1 MQNFP
6 GFCALRQHR
15 NTQHRTQIGT
25 GTRDVDLEH
34 IVGDVEDH
42 SLREELRSCQHFLV
56 VSELERARHKVFN
69 YAVETLNETIV
80 NEKLDHFFTN
90 LKCAAK
96 VNLAFGFILKNIED
110 GGFRYFYAHENN
122 TLLDRFKLVCT
133 NDDLAKLKDF
143 LNKTDVIET
152 CSGER
157 MNTKWRF
164 YKLTN
169 LTVFAAL
176 LKNVPMGC
184 KNTVLPEPLLK
195 NHTINCL
202 TYEENTRQPYN
213 DNLCLFRALAHHMHG
228 NQRLE
233 EETSQ
238 IFNSFI
244 NKMDG
249 LSPNQFKGVHMNDIP
264 IVEDLLALN
273 ILLYDI
279 DIVDGNII
287 GELARRS
294 VQKYNNTVRLLRY
307 NNHICY
313 VSNINEVFQSFR
325 CPNCDTFF
333 NRTFNLER
341 HLTFCSERV
350 KNIYPRNVYQIRET
364 LFDKLDS
371 FGINYTSEQKLFQ
384 NLAIFDFESIC
395 VQGETFRDTIT
406 TTWIG
411 KHVPK
416 PVSISSNL
424 VEEPIFLCNSD
435 PHHLVASS
443 IGALENLA
451 SQSKGKMK
459 NLFLEIETTIKIK
472 LGSILEKLTQRHN
485 RREQADLDDCDNNIC
500 ASTQFLQIQKNQLI
514 DLQESLERY
523 CNVLP
528 VFGFN
533 GAKNDLSLIKSYL
546 LPILVNERDIEPTV
560 IKKANQFISFKFGD
574 IQLLDIMNF
583 LGGATSLDS
592 FLKAYKTSETK
603 GFFPYE
609 WFDHA
614 DKLQNTE
621 FHPNDAFYSKL
632 RNCNPV
638 EAEYPDYV
646 NLLKSELTTEQAVV
660 KLKLTKPPLL
670 GLRIINTCYKYGSRN
685 K

>member
-1 MQNFP
+1 MPSLNRNEVTCEICGTQTTKLNLARHKKRCSVETLYCTHCPNFSTKSQNDMNYHIAKKHSAPKPEVTFKCKLCFQEFP
-6 GFCALRQHR
+6 GFYALRQHR
-15 NTQHRTQIGT
+15 KTQHGMQVGS
-25 GTRDVDLEH
+25 GTRDVDVEH

-56 VSELERARHKVFN
+56 DSELERARHKVFN
-69 YAVETLNETIV
+69 YTVETLNETIV
-80 NEKLDHFFTN
+80 NEKLDHFFNN

-110 GGFRYFYAHENN
+110 GGFKYFYAHGNN
-122 TLLDRFKLVCT
+122 TLLDRSKLVCT
-133 NDDLAKLKDF
+133 HDDLAKLKDF

-152 CSGER
+152 CSRER

-169 LTVFAAL
+169 LSVFAAL
-176 LKNVPMGC
+176 LKDVPLGC
-184 KNTVLPEPLLK
+184 QNAVLPEPLLK

-202 TYEENTRQPYN
+202 TYGENTRQPYN
-213 DNLCLFRALAHHMHG
+213 HNLCLFRALALHMHG

-249 LSPNQFKGVHMNDIP
+249 FSPNQFKGVHMNDIP

-279 DIVDGNII
+279 DIVDGNIM

-294 VQKYNNTVRLLRY
+294 VQKYDYTVRLLRY

-313 VSNINEVFQSFR
+313 VSNLNAVFQPFR
-325 CPNCDTFF
+325 CPHCDTFF

-341 HLTFCSERV
+341 HLYTCSERV
-350 KNIYPRNVYQIRET
+350 KNIYPMNVYQIRET

-395 VQGETFRDTIT
+395 VQEETFRDTIT

-411 KHVPK
+411 KHVPIS
-416 PVSISSNL
+416 VSISSNL

-435 PHHLVASS
+435 PHHLVASF

-451 SQSKGKMK
+451 SQSKAKMK
-459 NLFLEIETTIKIK
+459 NLFLEIETTIRIK
-472 LGSILEKLTQRHN
+472 LGIILEKLTQRYN
-485 RREQADLDDCDNNIC
+485 RREQTDLDDCDNEIC

-523 CNVLP
+523 CNVLMC
-528 VFGFN
+528 
-533 GAKNDLSLIKSYL
+533 
-546 LPILVNERDIEPTV
+546 LVSTV
-560 IKKANQFISFKFGD
+560 HNTIS
-574 IQLLDIMNF
+574 
-583 LGGATSLDS
+583 T
-592 FLKAYKTSETK
+592 
-603 GFFPYE
+603 
-609 WFDHA
+609 
-614 DKLQNTE
+614 
-621 FHPNDAFYSKL
+621 
-632 RNCNPV
+632 
-638 EAEYPDYV
+638 
-646 NLLKSELTTEQAVV
+646 
-660 KLKLTKPPLL
+660 
-670 GLRIINTCYKYGSRN
+670 
-685 K
+685 